1 MGMMGKMQEMQ
12 EKVSRMQDEIE
23 NSVVKG
29 SSGGGMVNVS
39 LSGKGEMKSLSIDP
53 SLLNPDEVEILED
66 LLIAAHGD
74 ALTRVDALKAE
85 KMQDITSGLPLPPGM
100 KLPF

>member
-12 EKVSRMQDEIE
+12 EKMSQMQEEIE
-23 NSVVKG
+23 NSLVEGSAGGDMVK
-29 SSGGGMVNVS
+29 VS
-39 LSGKGEMKSLSIDP
+39 LSGKGELKALSIDP
-53 SLLNPDEVEILED
+53 SLLNPDEAEILED

-74 ALTRVDALKAE
+74 ALSKADALKSE
-85 KMQDITSGLPLPPGM
+85 KMQDITAGLPIPPGM